1 MKRSYS
7 LDLIRLFLAY
17 VITLFHFDHTVPP
30 GPTATVQIFF
40 VISGYF
46 LARKYYAR
54 SHEDGGASYSPM
66 RYTLD
71 HVKSFYT
78 HCILAA
84 ALFLAY
90 VLARALLVFLGSPSA
105 QGLWEMGELIYDQ
118 LPDAL
123 FLQASYQ
130 YAADLNSPTWQI
142 SALVIAGYF
151 IYALLCYDEK
161 LSRTVLFPGAV
172 IMAQCILVD
181 CDDLFGRIGPIFLPL
196 LRAFAPMC
204 MGVLTC
210 CFSRSSYCV
219 RLKQSKV
226 LFNALTLLA
235 LPMMILFQDRN
246 GLHLIWSA
254 LLILGCTEPSSI
266 LERLLGHKCF
276 AGCAKLSLVIY
287 LNHALIGRMYINI
300 ISKLIAKAG
309 IMLSDTMNCIVYLTV
324 LTAACLV
331 LMWIVDRV
339 TVRRKEG
346 ARS

>member
-54 SHEDGGASYSPM
+54 SHEDRGASYSPL

-71 HVKSFYT
+71 HARSFYP

-84 ALFLAY
+84 ALFLLY
-90 VLARALLVFLGSPSA
+90 VLARAVLVFLGSPSA
-105 QGLWEMGELIYDQ
+105 QGLWEMVQLIYDQ

-123 FLQASYQ
+123 FLQTSYQ
-130 YAADLNSPTWQI
+130 YAANLNSPTWQI

-151 IYALLCYDEK
+151 VYALLCYDEK
-161 LSRTVLFPGAV
+161 LSRTILFPGAV
-172 IMAQCILVD
+172 IMAQSILAD

-196 LRAFAPMC
+196 LRAFAPLC

-210 CFSRSSYCV
+210 CFSRSTYCA
-219 RLKQSKV
+219 RLKQSRI
-226 LFNALTLLA
+226 LFNILTLLA
-235 LPMMILFQDRN
+235 LPMMILFEDRN

-254 LLILGCTEPSSI
+254 LLILGCTDPDSI

-276 AGCAKLSLVIY
+276 AGCAKLSFVIY

-309 IMLSDTMNCIVYLTV
+309 IMLSDTTNCIVYLTV